1 MGPSLWLAARDH
13 HHPGARAQLAPHRTG
28 RQGRRGQRPHCP
40 WKGSAWPSG
49 ASQEETLGWV
59 VEGAVGKA
67 REARVCT
74 DPRPSC
80 QPLPTSTRG

>member
-1 MGPSLWLAARDH
+1 MSWVPACGRRPVITII
-13 HHPGARAQLAPHRTG
+13 PGARAQLAPHRTG

-40 WKGSAWPSG
+40 WKGSAWPWG

-67 REARVCT
+67 HEA
-74 DPRPSC
+74 
-80 QPLPTSTRG
+80 